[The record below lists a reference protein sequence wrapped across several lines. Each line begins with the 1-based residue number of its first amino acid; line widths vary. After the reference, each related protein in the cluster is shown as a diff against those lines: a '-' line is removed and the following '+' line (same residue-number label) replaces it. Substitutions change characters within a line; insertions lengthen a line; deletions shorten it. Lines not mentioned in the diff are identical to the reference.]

1 MVAEIPA
8 ENENPVA
15 FAPQDLPITT
25 NIGIPSSPILRA
37 TEPSS
42 ALHDG
47 ESSPD
52 ASTGD
57 QTTAVSSPALSIS
70 TVSDLTPTELG
81 EDIVKDSGEQIQT
94 RHETFYLEDGNVE
107 IVCGHTVFRVHSPV
121 VSFSSPNLRN
131 ALSPSTLL
139 SAPTPEGCPRVVFKD
154 NAEDFSVLLKMI
166 YTPG

>member
-1 MVAEIPA
+1 MAAEIPA
-8 ENENPVA
+8 ENQTPVA
-15 FAPQDLPITT
+15 FPPQDLPITT
-25 NIGIPSSPILRA
+25 NIGIPGSPIFRVID
-37 TEPSS
+37 PSTVQ
-42 ALHDG
+42 HDG

-52 ASTGD
+52 APTGD
-57 QTTAVSSPALSIS
+57 QTTTVSSPTLTIS
-70 TVSDLTPTELG
+70 TVSDLTPTEFG
-81 EDIVKDSGEQIQT
+81 EDIVGDSDEQIQT

>member
-1 MVAEIPA
+1 MAAEIPA
-8 ENENPVA
+8 ENQTPVA
-15 FAPQDLPITT
+15 FPPQDLPIMT
-25 NIGIPSSPILRA
+25 NIGIPGSPILRA
-37 TEPSS
+37 IEPSS
-42 ALHDG
+42 VQHDG

-52 ASTGD
+52 TSTGD
-57 QTTAVSSPALSIS
+57 QTTSVSSPTLSIS
-70 TVSDLTPTELG
+70 TISDLTLTEFG
-81 EDIVKDSGEQIQT
+81 EDIVGDSDEQIQT

-107 IVCGHTVFRVHSPV
+107 VVCGHTVFRVHSPV

-131 ALSPSTLL
+131 ALSPSALL